1 MASIWRETAD
11 FPAFLPLEGD
21 ARTRVLIVGGGI
33 TGILCCYHLAKAG
46 ADCMLLETDRLCGGT
61 TQNTTAKITAQH
73 GLIYHRLIKNKGREA
88 AGLYL
93 AANLDALEEYR
104 RLCREVDCDFHEEDS
119 FVYAR
124 KDRGPLERETA
135 ALKELGFPARLV
147 KDTALPFPVA
157 GAVRFPGQARF
168 HPLRFLASIAK
179 GLPIHE
185 GTRVLELMPGAAVTH
200 HGTVRAEKIIIAT
213 RFPIRGIH
221 GGYFLK
227 LYQQRSYL
235 LALRGAGAVGGMYI
249 GEEDG
254 KSTLSFRDLKG
265 LAAGGA
271 YPGEKDGEGRFS
283 LRGSEDLLL
292 LGGGGHRTGK
302 KGGGWG
308 PLLAFARKYWPGAEE
323 VSRWAAQDCV
333 TLDGMPYIGEYS
345 GGTKGLYAAAG
356 FGKWG
361 MTSAMVSA
369 RLLTDLVLGKA
380 SPYKRLFDPS
390 RGMLHKQ
397 LAVNALEST
406 AGLLTPTLPRCPHL
420 GCALKYNPRE
430 RSWDCPCHGSRFG
443 EDGKLLDGPATD
455 DLRHP
460 PGKR

>member
-1 MASIWRETAD
+1 MESIWRKTVE
-11 FPAFLPLEGD
+11 FPKFSPLEGD
-21 ARTRVLIVGGGI
+21 DRTGVLVVGGGI

-46 ADCMLLETDRLCGGT
+46 VDCMLLEADRLCGGT

-73 GLIYHRLIKNKGREA
+73 GLLYHRLMKSQGREA

-93 AANLDALEEYR
+93 SANLAALDRYR
-104 RLCREVDCDFHEEDS
+104 RLCREIDCDFHEEDS

-124 KDRGPLERETA
+124 KDREPLEREAA
-135 ALKELGFPARLV
+135 ALKALDFPAQLV
-147 KDTALPFPVA
+147 KDTSLPFPVA
-157 GAVRFPGQARF
+157 EAVRFPGQARF
-168 HPLRFLASIAK
+168 HPLKFLASVAK

-185 GTRVLELMPGAAVTH
+185 QTKVLELMPGGAVTH
-200 HGTVRAEKIIIAT
+200 RGIVRAEKIIIAT
-213 RFPIRGIH
+213 RFPILNKH

-227 LYQQRSYL
+227 LYQQRSYV
-235 LALRGAGAVGGMYI
+235 LALRGARAVGGMYI

-254 KSTLSFRDLKG
+254 KSTLSFRD
-265 LAAGGA
+265 
-271 YPGEKDGEGRFS
+271 DR
-283 LRGSEDLLL
+283 DLLL

-308 PLLAFARKYWPGAEE
+308 PLTAFAKKYYPGAKE

-345 GGTKGLYAAAG
+345 GGTRGLYAATG
-356 FGKWG
+356 YGKWG
-361 MTSAMVSA
+361 MTWAMA
-369 RLLTDLVLGKA
+369 AATLLTDLIQGKG
-380 SPYKRLFDPS
+380 SPYAKLLDPS

-406 AGLLTPTLPRCPHL
+406 VGLLTPTLPRCPHL
-420 GCALKYNPRE
+420 GCALKYNGRE

-443 EDGKLLDGPATD
+443 EDGRLLDGPATD
-455 DLRHP
+455 DLQHP
-460 PGKR
+460 PRQK

>member
-1 MASIWRETAD
+1 MESIWRKTVE
-11 FPAFLPLEGD
+11 FPQFPPLEGD
-21 ARTRVLIVGGGI
+21 ARTGVLVVGGGI

-46 ADCMLLETDRLCGGT
+46 VDCMLLEADRLCGGT

-73 GLIYHRLIKNKGREA
+73 GLLYHRLMKSQGREA

-93 AANLDALEEYR
+93 SANLAALDQYR
-104 RLCREVDCDFHEEDS
+104 RLCREIDCDFHEEDS

-124 KDRGPLERETA
+124 KDREPLEREAA
-135 ALKELGFPARLV
+135 ALKALDFPAQLV
-147 KDTALPFPVA
+147 KDTSLPFPVA
-157 GAVRFPGQARF
+157 EAVRFPGQARF
-168 HPLRFLASIAK
+168 HPLKFLASVAK

-185 GTRVLELMPGAAVTH
+185 QTKVLELMPGGAVTH
-200 HGTVRAEKIIIAT
+200 RGIVRAEKIIIAT
-213 RFPIRGIH
+213 RFPILNKH

-227 LYQQRSYL
+227 LYQQRSYV
-235 LALRGAGAVGGMYI
+235 LALRGARAVGGMYI

-254 KSTLSFRDLKG
+254 KSTLSFRD
-265 LAAGGA
+265 
-271 YPGEKDGEGRFS
+271 DR
-283 LRGSEDLLL
+283 DLLL

-308 PLLAFARKYWPGAEE
+308 PLTAFAKKYYPGAKE

-345 GGTKGLYAAAG
+345 GGTRGLYAATG

-361 MTSAMVSA
+361 MTWAMA
-369 RLLTDLVLGKA
+369 AATLLTDLIQGKG
-380 SPYKRLFDPS
+380 SPYAKLLDPS

-406 AGLLTPTLPRCPHL
+406 VGLLTPTLPRCPHL
-420 GCALKYNPRE
+420 GCALKYNGRE

-443 EDGKLLDGPATD
+443 EDGRLLDGPATD
-455 DLRHP
+455 DLQHP
-460 PGKR
+460 PRQK

>member
-1 MASIWRETAD
+1 MKPMESIWRGTAD
-11 FPAFLPLEGD
+11 LPAFPPLEGD
-21 ARTRVLIVGGGI
+21 AKTQVLIVGGGI
-33 TGILCCYHLAKAG
+33 TGILCCYSLTQAG
-46 ADCMLLETDRLCGGT
+46 VDCILLEADRLCSGT
-61 TQNTTAKITAQH
+61 TQNTTAKVTAQH
-73 GLIYHRLIKNKGREA
+73 GLIYHRLMKSHGKET

-93 AANLDALEEYR
+93 SANLAALEQYR
-104 RLCREVDCDFHEEDS
+104 RLCQDIDCDFAGEDS

-124 KDRGPLERETA
+124 KDRKPLEREVA
-135 ALKELGFPARLV
+135 ALKALDFPAQLV
-147 KDTALPFPVA
+147 MDTPLPFPAA

-168 HPLRFLASIAK
+168 HPLKFLAAISR

-185 GTRVLELMPGAAVTH
+185 QTKVLELAPGIATTH
-200 HGTVRAEKIIIAT
+200 GGVVRAEHIIVAT
-213 RFPIRGIH
+213 RFPILNKH

-235 LALRGAGAVGGMYI
+235 LALEGAKAVGGMYL

-254 KSTLSFRDLKG
+254 KTTLSFRDCG
-265 LAAGGA
+265 
-271 YPGEKDGEGRFS
+271 
-283 LRGSEDLLL
+283 DLLL

-308 PLLAFARKYWPGAEE
+308 PLSAFAKKYYPGAKE
-323 VSRWAAQDCV
+323 VCRWAAQDCV
-333 TLDGMPYIGEYS
+333 TLDGIPYIGAYS
-345 GGTKGLYAAAG
+345 GGTRGLLVAAG

-361 MTSAMVSA
+361 MTSAMA
-369 RLLTDLVLGKA
+369 AATLLTDLIQGKR
-380 SPYKRLFDPS
+380 SPYARLFDPS

-406 AGLLTPTLPRCPHL
+406 AGMLTPTLPRCPHL
-420 GCALKYNPRE
+420 GCALKYNSRE

-443 EDGKLLDGPATD
+443 EDGRLLDGPATD

-460 PGKR
+460 PGARG